1 MEAHLESEPEVRGF
15 KRLIKNF
22 APSWFAAVMGTGIF
36 AVTSEYYSCLWPW
49 LENLAV
55 CLWVLN
61 IILFCLLLIPWT
73 ARWFLFKEDALRDLN
88 HPITGQFYATMPI
101 GCLVLAAD
109 FLVVGTGYLGVELA
123 VSFAKICWVLGA
135 VLALLFAII
144 IPVINFFN
152 KVELVDMNPAW
163 FMPPVSLIVAPV
175 AGAKLIPYWPQN
187 LQEPILLINYTFW
200 GIGFFLFIFL
210 AVICF
215 YRLIVAPP
223 LPGSLIPTI
232 WIYLGPIGVGTIALL
247 NLGSVS
253 APWLGIFSQ
262 PVINLF
268 GLIYWGFGFWWL
280 IVACILTLTNTLHK
294 NLPYALSWWAFT
306 FPIGAYTGATFL
318 IAAAFQFP
326 LLRTYGFIC
335 FCLLALCW
343 LIVFSQTFYR
353 LCKGELFN
361 G

>member
-1 MEAHLESEPEVRGF
+1 
-15 KRLIKNF
+15 
-22 APSWFAAVMGTGIF
+22 
-36 AVTSEYYSCLWPW
+36 
-49 LENLAV
+49 
-55 CLWVLN
+55 
-61 IILFCLLLIPWT
+61 
-73 ARWFLFKEDALRDLN
+73 
-88 HPITGQFYATMPI
+88 
-101 GCLVLAAD
+101 
-109 FLVVGTGYLGVELA
+109 
-123 VSFAKICWVLGA
+123 
-135 VLALLFAII
+135 
-144 IPVINFFN
+144 
-152 KVELVDMNPAW
+152 MNPAW